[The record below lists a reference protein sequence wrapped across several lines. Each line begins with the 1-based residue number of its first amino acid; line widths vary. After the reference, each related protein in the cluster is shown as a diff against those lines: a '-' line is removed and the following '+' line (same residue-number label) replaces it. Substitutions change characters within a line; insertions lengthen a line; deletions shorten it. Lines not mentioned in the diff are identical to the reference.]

1 MNLHPTQ
8 DIVAADEHRF
18 RVICSGRR
26 WGKTTMAIDTMKACA
41 LYKKDARIAYIAPT
55 FQQARDIAWS
65 QLKKDVSQAGAIVNE
80 SRLEITLKNEHGGT
94 SFIILRG
101 WESIETL
108 RGQLFDLIVLD
119 EVASMRNFISS
130 WNEVV
135 RPTLTDRRGEAM
147 FISTPKGFNHFYD
160 LFNTQEKDTDYK
172 SFHFTS
178 YDNPH
183 IPKDELD
190 KARQEVGETRFGQ
203 EYLADFKKVEGLVY
217 KEFDRKVH
225 VMSKEWEAQ
234 YVKKAN
240 MVEFFVGV
248 DFGFTHPCA
257 VISIYRDG
265 ADNYY
270 VLDEWYE
277 TGKTEDQIAD
287 YVQALNAN
295 KVYPDPESPSAIA
308 TLKKRGVNV
317 REVIKGKDSVKNG
330 INKVRELLRA
340 NKLHISVNCPNLL
353 DEFETYSYPDEGKRV
368 GEGVSE
374 KPIKENDDALDA
386 LRYALMM
393 VTKGSTGVAHQFRP
407 NYSPV
412 RTNPLEETNTVIPRN
427 TAPQYRPGY
436 NRGTLTQNYEDS
448 VAN

>member
-1 MNLHPTQ
+1 MNILHPAQ
-8 DIVAADEHRF
+8 AEIAGDPHRF
-18 RVICSGRR
+18 RVVCSGRR
-26 WGKTTMAIDTMKACA
+26 FGKTVMAIDTIKACA

-55 FQQARDIAWS
+55 YQQARDIAWA
-65 QLKKDVSQAGAIVNE
+65 QLKKDVSQAGATINE
-80 SRLEITLKNEHGGT
+80 SRLEINLKNESGGT
-94 SFIILRG
+94 SLIILRG

-108 RGQLFDLIVLD
+108 RGQLFDLVVLD
-119 EVASMRNFISS
+119 EVASMRNFQSN

-135 RPTLTDRRGEAM
+135 RPTLTDRKGEAM

-160 LFNTQEKDTDYK
+160 LFNQQEKDSDYK

-178 YDNPH
+178 YANPH
-183 IPKDELD
+183 IPKEELD
-190 KARQEVGETRFGQ
+190 KARQEIGETRFGQ
-203 EYLADFKKVEGLVY
+203 EYLADFKKMEGLVY

-225 VMSKEWEAQ
+225 VFNPDDENWKIR
-234 YVKKAN
+234 AN
-240 MVEFFVGV
+240 PAHMVEKLVSV

-257 VISIYRDG
+257 VLTIYRDS

-317 REVIKGKDSVKNG
+317 RDVIKGKDSVKNG
-330 INKVRELLRA
+330 INKVREQLRG
-340 NKLHISVNCPNLL
+340 NKLFISTNCPNLL
-353 DEFETYSYPDEGKRV
+353 FEFETYAYPDDAK
-368 GEGVSE
+368 GVSE
-374 KPIKENDDALDA
+374 NPIKENDDALDS
-386 LRYALMM
+386 LRYCIMM
-393 VTKGSTGVAHQFRP
+393 NTKGGSGVAHQFRP

-412 RTNPLEETNTVIPRN
+412 RMPVEESVVPRT

-436 NRGTLTQNYEDS
+436 SRGTLTQNYEDS